1 MKKFLII
8 IISIMTMF
16 LVACNSAE
24 NSVFNTIINNQD
36 TSEISADE
44 NSEGEST
51 NNNELSEDT
60 DDNKELESHT
70 EEP

>member
-1 MKKFLII
+1 MKKVFII
-8 IISIMTMF
+8 IISIMASA

-24 NSVFNTIINNQD
+24 NNVFNTIINNQN

-51 NNNELSEDT
+51 NNNELSKRET
-60 DDNKELESHT
+60 KKKC
-70 EEP
+70 